1 MLYVHFTPHCTTLL
15 NTKSLNVRRRFEAWL
30 HRNPFYRAGAK
41 VNGTYSRDILLALK
55 LLLDTFRISK
65 GGYFVFQ
72 QHGAYAHQARDT
84 VAFLERKVPDF
95 IPPTLWPSN
104 SPDLNPVDFSIWSVL
119 QEIVYRF
126 RIANVNELETR
137 LIDEWAVHGQSDTL
151 DQSVVDAA
159 ISQWRRRL
167 SAYVRGAGYTLS
179 TKHKFSAILSCSYQ
193 KLLNLWKYN
202 EVLTEFFHSF
212 PEKL

>member
-55 LLLDTFRISK
+55 LLLDTLRISK

-95 IPPTLWPSN
+95 IPPTLWPPN
-104 SPDLNPVDFSIWSVL
+104 SPDLNPVDYISSG
-119 QEIVYRF
+119 VYCRRKF
-126 RIANVNELETR
+126 IDPITNVDELKTR
-137 LIDEWAVHGQSDTL
+137 LIDEWARFDQPTVDTANI
-151 DQSVVDAA
+151 D
-159 ISQWRRRL
+159 WRRRL
-167 SAYVRGAGYTLS
+167 SACIRVSRAHLE
-179 TKHKFSAILSCSYQ
+179 HQF
-193 KLLNLWKYN
+193 
-202 EVLTEFFHSF
+202 
-212 PEKL
+212 